1 MPEIY
6 SYGGKLCIH
15 HSDMEERKQ
24 CFSAKKANFRF
35 FFHFIGKRG
44 GLQQKNV
51 TAKGRS
57 GGGRGAAAY
66 PSVRQKTFVCTGRR
80 LCTGAAGNCRAQR
93 KRLRTQAPRDREKA
107 YAGRTGA
114 GLCTLDIRPRYFRVS
129 AFRQIHECIFDGFR
143 PRSARRRVVLG
154 KS

>member
-1 MPEIY
+1 M
-6 SYGGKLCIH
+6 LF
-15 HSDMEERKQ
+15 RKKSE
-24 CFSAKKANFRF
+24 FSI

-51 TAKGRS
+51 SVTPRAG
-57 GGGRGAAAY
+57 Y
-66 PSVRQKTFVCTGRR
+66 P
-80 LCTGAAGNCRAQR
+80 
-93 KRLRTQAPRDREKA
+93 
-107 YAGRTGA
+107 GA